1 MGRGWPEAAISPS
14 PQGPGVVTPRSHDV
28 DVEVGQGAPGVACG
42 TGWPGPDYCSDV
54 RVLETDVAAMEDLAA
69 SDVLNQLSL
78 SGNNRIT
85 QIRNLDAGGAD
96 VTVRNNANL
105 REVAVKMAGGTLS
118 VDGSVQELALEVE
131 GDGDAKAILELRSGA
146 SSALSA
152 TITGAGNATLVI
164 VGVPE
169 TVEIQRSNLG
179 TLEYSVDGVPA
190 GMDVA
195 WLIDLGV
202 PERATFFRYAGGAT
216 LDDFS
221 PLVAFLTAN
230 GFDGEATLCDRDAD
244 PELCEDLVQ

>member
-1 MGRGWPEAAISPS
+1 MRTDFRRAALFTSIVLSL
-14 PQGPGVVTPRSHDV
+14 Q
-28 DVEVGQGAPGVACG
+28 ACG
-42 TGWPGPDYCSDV
+42 PQDVCVPTTAGEIRSAIEGNCGEV
-54 RVLETDVAAMEDLAA
+54 RVLETDVASIENLAA
-69 SDVLNQLSL
+69 SDVLNQLSF

-131 GDGDAKAILELRSGA
+131 GDAKAILELRSGA

-190 GMDVA
+190 GMDVD

-202 PERATFFRYAGGAT
+202 PQRATFFRYAGGAT